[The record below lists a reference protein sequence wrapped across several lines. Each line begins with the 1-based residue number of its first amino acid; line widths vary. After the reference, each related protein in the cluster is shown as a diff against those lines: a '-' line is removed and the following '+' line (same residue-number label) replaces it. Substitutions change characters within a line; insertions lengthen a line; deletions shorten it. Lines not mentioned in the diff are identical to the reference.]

1 MSLTEST
8 FYNISFTMSRTK
20 SESSQQMK
28 KQKHIK
34 NRIHTINEDWH
45 ELIQMLQLADKGFK
59 SANITMIKDLK

>member
-20 SESSQQMK
+20 SVSSQQMK

-34 NRIHTINEDWH
+34 NRIHTINED
-45 ELIQMLQLADKGFK
+45 
-59 SANITMIKDLK
+59 